1 MKTSIKTSAKSMTSM
16 IVATL
21 VTLSCAASSGRA
33 LAQSEEFLTKA
44 VAYGDLNLDSD
55 QGAKVLYARLQYAA
69 HYVCS
74 PLESRELSRKTAWQT
89 CVKNA
94 LASGVNQVNNAR
106 VTAFYNKSAN
116 RDSTG

>member
-1 MKTSIKTSAKSMTSM
+1 MKTPIKTHSQSRMSM

-21 VTLSCAASSGRA
+21 VVLTCAAISGRVI
-33 LAQSEEFLTKA
+33 AQPAQFLTKT

-74 PLESRELSRKTAWQT
+74 PMESRVLSHRTVWQT
-89 CVKNA
+89 CVNNA
-94 LASGVNQVNNAR
+94 LASAVTQINKPRVNALYKQ
-106 VTAFYNKSAN
+106 SAS
-116 RDSTG
+116 RSSEG